1 VGGPTR
7 ALDVDELLAEGW
19 RPIPFREFVVK
30 LASRCNLACD
40 YCYVYEMADQS
51 WQSTPMVM
59 AEETIAQLGRRI
71 SEHATRHG
79 TESLRVVLHGGEPL
93 LAGAARIRHA
103 AAGLRAAVP
112 AGTRLELGIQT
123 NGVLLDEEL
132 LGVLG
137 EHRIRVGVSIDGDAA
152 SHDRHRRHRD
162 GRGSFAGTAKALR
175 LLAQPAH
182 RELYSGLLCT
192 IDLANDPVGVYEAL
206 LDFAPPAVDF
216 LLPHGNWE
224 TPPPG
229 LPALTLPGP
238 AVHGSATPYGDW
250 LVAIFDRWYAAP
262 RQETHVR
269 LFEEIINLLLGG
281 ASRSEQVGLSPVA
294 LIVVDTD
301 GSLQQVDTLKSSY
314 AGAPYTGLNIF
325 DHPLDAALHH
335 PSVVT
340 RQLGLRALGEQCRG
354 CRIVRVCGGGHYAHR
369 YRPGEGFTSPSVYCL
384 DLQRLIDHIGQR
396 LRSDLARV
404 SAKNSPATDVED
416 SSPAPTYQ

>member
-1 VGGPTR
+1 VT
-7 ALDVDELLAEGW
+7 DVEELLTEGW

-40 YCYVYEMADQS
+40 YCYIYEMADQS
-51 WQSTPMVM
+51 WQSTPVVM

-79 TESLRVVLHGGEPL
+79 TESLRVILHGGEPL
-93 LAGAARIRHA
+93 LAGAARIRQA

-123 NGVLLDEEL
+123 NGVLLDAEL
-132 LGVLG
+132 LGVLS
-137 EHRIRVGVSIDGDAA
+137 EHQIRVGVSIDGDEV

-162 GRGSFAGTAKALR
+162 GRGSFSGTARALR
-175 LLAQPAH
+175 LLAQPSH

-206 LDFAPPAVDF
+206 LDFAPPTVDF
-216 LLPHGNWE
+216 LLPHGNWQ

-229 LPALTLPGP
+229 RDP
-238 AVHGSATPYGDW
+238 HGTETPYGDW
-250 LVAIFDRWYAAP
+250 LVAIFDRWYPAP

-335 PSVVT
+335 PAVVT

-369 YRPGEGFTSPSVYCL
+369 YRPGAGFTSPSVYCL

-396 LRSDLARV
+396 LRTDLSKTPVA
-404 SAKNSPATDVED
+404 ADVED